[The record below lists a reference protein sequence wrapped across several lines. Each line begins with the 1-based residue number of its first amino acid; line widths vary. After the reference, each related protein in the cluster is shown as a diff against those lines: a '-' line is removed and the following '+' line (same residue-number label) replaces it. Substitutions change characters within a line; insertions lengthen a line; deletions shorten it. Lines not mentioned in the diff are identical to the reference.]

1 MTLRTR
7 ILLGY
12 GYLIGLLLLS
22 VSVAAIN
29 SQRVAGNSKQ
39 ILERNIRNLTQA
51 ITMLE
56 QLERQDSE
64 TLLALL
70 QPTTGT
76 RLDDA
81 ERAFETALATAD
93 DISKANLDDEDR
105 PILGSVR
112 NNFEDYR
119 KARAELLSR
128 VYEDPLTAAED
139 YREGT
144 QKALLRL
151 KDELTSYVTRKTESL
166 KQANDAA
173 SRSAVEG
180 AVLLGVMVTVALL
193 SLGFLSR
200 SLQRDVLGR
209 LTEVGHVTEAI
220 AAGDRRRRVRDFYQ
234 DELGLVA
241 RQLNAAL
248 DRQHE
253 LESQMQGRLLEQR
266 RALVGL
272 MNQWPTPAGM
282 IGIDGEIVASTLN
295 ADDENELH
303 RLTPRVRAAA
313 KVLMTRRFVRAEE
326 LAVDIKAGDG
336 RRTVQI
342 RALAS
347 GDNQIAGWLASFIDP
362 GAPEASGVYPIAR
375 EPSGLHPGTREPTG
389 LLHPLPGGSA
399 VMPVDY
405 DALAVEPVPH
415 EPSGFT
421 PVTFEASHDLPGTP
435 ELSGVR
441 PVSRAG
447 SGALSMARS
456 GPLPRA
462 HREGSGARNAA
473 LAEATHAVNEAMLTD
488 PDMRIAEVALLP
500 DTITDASSLHVIAL
514 AIPQEDIPLPSE
526 PGGAS
531 EHAGS
536 SDVPRAMQGSDALGL
551 PPAPGTLEPASKGPD
566 LASALAGSSGLVAP
580 DPERPTRA
588 ASAPVVP
595 SLPVTPA
602 GPASGAPSF
611 APPPLPRPPAVT
623 PSAPQVAAGTPARDP
638 DDRT

>member
-39 ILERNIRNLTQA
+39 VLERNIRNLTQA
-51 ITMLE
+51 ITMIE
-56 QLERQDSE
+56 KLERQDSE

-76 RLDDA
+76 SLEDA
-81 ERAFETALATAD
+81 ERAFEAALASAD
-93 DISKANLDDEDR
+93 DLSKTNVDDEDR
-105 PILGSVR
+105 PTLASIR
-112 NNFEDYR
+112 ENFETYR

-128 VYEDPLTAAED
+128 VYDDPLTAAED
-139 YREGT
+139 YRGPT
-144 QKALLRL
+144 QKALLLL
-151 KDELTSYVTRKTESL
+151 KAELDDYVKRKTESL
-166 KQANDAA
+166 KQANDEA
-173 SRSAVEG
+173 SRSALEG

-266 RALVGL
+266 RVLVGL
-272 MNQWPTPAGM
+272 MYQWPTPAGM

-295 ADDENELH
+295 VEDEAELH

-313 KVLMTRRFVRAEE
+313 GVLMKRRFVKADE
-326 LAVDIKAGDG
+326 LSVDIKANDG
-336 RRTVQI
+336 RRLVQI

-347 GDNQIAGWLASFIDP
+347 GNNQIAGWLASFIDP
-362 GAPEASGVYPIAR
+362 GHPELSGIFPIAR
-375 EPSGLHPGTREPTG
+375 EPSGVRAVSSIAYEVSGVLPVASSLHEASGVLPVAGETSGVHPAPRTRDLSG
-389 LLHPLPGGSA
+389 M
-399 VMPVDY
+399 MPVS
-405 DALAVEPVPH
+405 AHGLA
-415 EPSGFT
+415 SG
-421 PVTFEASHDLPGTP
+421 LPET
-435 ELSGVR
+435 SGVR
-441 PVSRAG
+441 PIARAS

-456 GPLPRA
+456 GPMRA
-462 HREGSGARNAA
+462 ANREGSEERE
-473 LAEATHAVNEAMLTD
+473 AEASEAARDVNVAMLTD
-488 PDMRIAEVALLP
+488 PEMLLP
-500 DTITDASSLHVIAL
+500 ILDDMPMTVAEAATATATGAPERPDDIEASEAPAAL
-514 AIPQEDIPLPSE
+514 A
-526 PGGAS
+526 
-531 EHAGS
+531 
-536 SDVPRAMQGSDALGL
+536 GSDALGVPAAPDAPSTLAPDAAPARRPTL
-551 PPAPGTLEPASKGPD
+551 PPPSTPSIPPSIVSPSAS
-566 LASALAGSSGLVAP
+566 
-580 DPERPTRA
+580 PT
-588 ASAPVVP
+588 
-595 SLPVTPA
+595 
-602 GPASGAPSF
+602 F
-611 APPPLPRPPAVT
+611 APPLPRPPVIARAPAV
-623 PSAPQVAAGTPARDP
+623 AGEPARDP
-638 DDRT
+638 DEPT

>member
-39 ILERNIRNLTQA
+39 VLERNIRNLTQA
-51 ITMLE
+51 ITMIE
-56 QLERQDSE
+56 KLERQDSE

-76 RLDDA
+76 SLDDA
-81 ERAFETALATAD
+81 ERAFEAALASAD
-93 DISKANLDDEDR
+93 DLSKANVDDEDR
-105 PILGSVR
+105 PTLAAVR
-112 NNFEDYR
+112 GNFEEYR

-128 VYEDPLTAAED
+128 VYDDPLTAAED
-139 YREGT
+139 YRGPT
-144 QKALLRL
+144 QKALLLL
-151 KDELTSYVTRKTESL
+151 KAELNDYVARKTESL
-166 KQANDAA
+166 KQANDEA
-173 SRSAVEG
+173 SRSALEG

-266 RALVGL
+266 RVLVGL
-272 MNQWPTPAGM
+272 MFQWPTPAGM

-295 ADDENELH
+295 VEDEAELH

-313 KVLMTRRFVRAEE
+313 GVLMKRRFVKADE
-326 LAVDIKAGDG
+326 LSVDIKASDG
-336 RRTVQI
+336 RRLVQI

-347 GDNQIAGWLASFIDP
+347 GDNQIAGWLASFVDP
-362 GAPEASGVYPIAR
+362 GQPDQSGIYPIPR
-375 EPSGLHPGTREPTG
+375 EPSGLMPVSSILHEASGVMPVARETSEVHATPRTREPSG
-389 LLHPLPGGSA
+389 LMAVSQSLASGS
-399 VMPVDY
+399 
-405 DALAVEPVPH
+405 
-415 EPSGFT
+415 S
-421 PVTFEASHDLPGTP
+421 EAS
-435 ELSGVR
+435 GVF
-441 PVSRAG
+441 PMARAS

-456 GPLPRA
+456 GPLRA
-462 HREGSGARNAA
+462 ANREGHEEREAEASEAA
-473 LAEATHAVNEAMLTD
+473 LAVNVAMLTD
-488 PDMRIAEVALLP
+488 PAMTLPADLGGAPMPEAEAVAATTTPDPPERREEPAGTRPALVAGNATPTFLP
-500 DTITDASSLHVIAL
+500 PVLARPPVIAR
-514 AIPQEDIPLPSE
+514 LPAAVAE
-526 PGGAS
+526 P
-531 EHAGS
+531 
-536 SDVPRAMQGSDALGL
+536 P
-551 PPAPGTLEPASKGPD
+551 
-566 LASALAGSSGLVAP
+566 
-580 DPERPTRA
+580 
-588 ASAPVVP
+588 
-595 SLPVTPA
+595 
-602 GPASGAPSF
+602 
-611 APPPLPRPPAVT
+611 
-623 PSAPQVAAGTPARDP
+623 RDP
-638 DDRT
+638 DEST